1 MHAGRAATGSTP
13 NAGESAGSSA
23 GRLTG
28 FPSVPPPALGADQ
41 QNQPQRGR
49 SGRRSRPRLP
59 GDRWPE
65 EHVVAVSWIITGCLH
80 RGACG
85 GRGGTGVAGSRG
97 EGPWRRSGEAEPDLW
112 GGSGWFGA
120 VGEGGQRG
128 SYGL

>member
-49 SGRRSRPRLP
+49 SGRPIFVVCRRASLTRGVPPRGTGWAPTLGHGRGYRVIDGQKNMSWRSRGSSLGVYIELR
-59 GDRWPE
+59 
-65 EHVVAVSWIITGCLH
+65 
-80 RGACG
+80 
-85 GRGGTGVAGSRG
+85 VAGDH
-97 EGPWRRSGEAEPDLW
+97 PEP
-112 GGSGWFGA
+112 SA
-120 VGEGGQRG
+120 VTE
-128 SYGL
+128 